1 MHARPIL
8 TALSFLVFCRPSLAE
23 DTLTDSSPSG
33 RLQVRVWLD
42 DGPRYAAWFDGKPI
56 LATSVIDMQIAGGGV
71 LSSKRNTIRSHR
83 VTQESQ
89 TILSPVPEKR
99 RRIRD
104 EYRLLDI
111 RFKDPF
117 SLQFRVYDDGFAYR
131 LSTSFKDNVVVV
143 RETAGIRFPGKS
155 SVYIPLVTKRV
166 HTDIFHTS
174 FEELYTFARMD
185 TLGKGHIGYSPVLI
199 VPDNGSPKIGITESD
214 LEDYPG
220 MFIGGTEGEGLQGV
234 HAPYPLE
241 ETLTDGEFPQW
252 IVTKRAPYIART
264 RGTRTYP
271 WRVFIVAPED
281 RDLPGNDLVFRLAS
295 PSRLADTDWIRP
307 GNLTDEWITDINLFN
322 VPFRAGLNTASYLYY
337 LDFAKR
343 FGFERIMMDAGWS
356 AVTDL
361 FKPNPAVS
369 MDTILDHS
377 RRQGVGLSMWTLV
390 QTLEKQ
396 MDSALDRFQRWGV
409 DLIMTDFFDR
419 DDQKAVNL
427 HHRIAEACAKRGIM
441 VMFHGSFPGKGFE
454 RTHPNA
460 VAREGAMGSEY
471 NIWGDKVTPQ
481 HDLILPYTRMLA
493 GGFDYEPGILNN
505 ANQKGTRPV
514 AGVVTSAGTRCHQ
527 LAMFVVYDS
536 PMQIFSGNAS
546 EGMRE
551 PEFMELIGSL
561 PTVWDETVVI
571 DGKVGEYIVTARRSG
586 DEWYVAGLCD
596 WKPRDIELKFEFLD
610 KGPYRAILCKDGV
623 NADRYAADYILSKD
637 QPLSAQETMR
647 IHMAPGGGFLI
658 RLEAK
663 R

>member
-1 MHARPIL
+1 MQARL
-8 TALSFLVFCRPSLAE
+8 VLMFLAFLVVCRSSLAA
-23 DTLTDSSPSG
+23 DTLQVSSPSG
-33 RLQVRVWLD
+33 RLQVKVWLD
-42 DGPRYAAWFDGKPI
+42 DGPRYAAWFDRKAVVAP
-56 LATSVIDMQIAGGGV
+56 SVIDMQLASGSS
-71 LSSKRNTIRSHR
+71 LSSKRNPIRSHR
-83 VTQESQ
+83 VTQVSQ

-99 RRIRD
+99 KRIKD
-104 EYRLLDI
+104 EHRLLDI
-111 RFKDPF
+111 RFKDPY

-131 LSTSFKDNVVVV
+131 LGTSFKDSVVVV
-143 RETAGIRFPGKS
+143 KEEAGIRFPGKPY
-155 SVYIPLVTKRV
+155 VYIPLVAKRI
-166 HTDIFHTS
+166 HTDVFHTS

-185 TLGKGHIGYSPVLI
+185 TLGKGRIGYSPVLV
-199 VPDNGSPKIGITESD
+199 VPESGSPKIGITESD

-220 MFIGGTEGEGLQGV
+220 MFLGGTEGDGLEGV

-241 ETLTDGEFPQW
+241 ETLTEGEFPQW

-264 RGTRTYP
+264 KGTRTYP

-295 PSRLADTDWIRP
+295 PSRLTDTEWIRP

-369 MDTILDHS
+369 MDTILERS
-377 RRQGVGLSMWTLV
+377 RKNGVGLSMWTLV

-493 GGFDYEPGILNN
+493 GGFDYEPGLLNN
-505 ANQKGTRPV
+505 ATQKGTRPV

-527 LAMFVVYDS
+527 LAMFVVFDS
-536 PMQIFSGNAS
+536 PMQIFSGNPS

-551 PEFMELIGSL
+551 PEFMELVGSL
-561 PTVWDETVVI
+561 PTVWDETFVI

-586 DEWYVAGLCD
+586 DAWYVAGLGD
-596 WKPRDIELKFEFLD
+596 WKPRDIDLRFDFLEAA
-610 KGPYRAILCKDGV
+610 PRLATVCRDGV
-623 NADRYAADYILSKD
+623 NADRYAADYTLSKD
-637 QPLSAQETMR
+637 QPVNAKETMR